1 VSEHTVGVVGGSLW
15 YRTQGRGPALILMGG
30 GPSNADTL
38 EPLASRLAD
47 DFTVVTYDRRGYSRS
62 HVSDPAG
69 PAGLPLHADDARRL
83 VADLGS
89 GPVAVFGTSFGA
101 LVALELAV
109 TAPAA
114 LGAVIVHEPPLGQL
128 LAGDDRLPFDLNLDA
143 EKDPVAAL
151 NAIAASVGVTRG
163 RTAGVTRG
171 CAAGVSRGRAADAPA
186 GPGSSP
192 AGPGSSSP
200 AGPGSSPA
208 DVELFIRRDA
218 PAIGGYRLDL
228 ERLRVLGGRIIVA
241 GSRESHGCY
250 PYQCAQELARRLG
263 TRLAELPGDHAGM
276 IRHPDEFA
284 ARLRRLLRSP
294 ALHLAH
300 QLRTT
305 Q

>member
-69 PAGLPLHADDARRL
+69 PAGPAGLPLHADDARRL

-101 LVALELAV
+101 LVALELAA

-128 LAGDDRLPFDLNLDA
+128 LAGDDHLPFDLNLDA

-151 NAIAASVGVTRG
+151 NAIAASVGVSRG
-163 RTAGVTRG
+163 R
-171 CAAGVSRGRAADAPA
+171 AAGVSRGRAADAPA
-186 GPGSSP
+186 GPG
-192 AGPGSSSP
+192 G
-200 AGPGSSPA
+200 SPA

>member
-1 VSEHTVGVVGGSLW
+1 MSQAAVGVVGGSLW

-62 HVSDPAG
+62 RVSDPVDPAG
-69 PAGLPLHADDARRL
+69 PAGIPLHADDARRL
-83 VADLGS
+83 VAELGS

-101 LVALELAV
+101 LIALELAATV
-109 TAPAA
+109 PAA

-128 LAGDDRLPFDLNLDA
+128 LAGHDRQPFDLNLDA

-151 NAIAASVGVTRG
+151 NAIAASVGVG
-163 RTAGVTRG
+163 
-171 CAAGVSRGRAADAPA
+171 RGRAAGA
-186 GPGSSP
+186 
-192 AGPGSSSP
+192 P

-218 PAIGGYRLDL
+218 PAIGDYRLDL
-228 ERLRVLGGRIIVA
+228 DRLRALSGRVIVA
-241 GSRESHGCY
+241 GSRESRGFY
-250 PYQCAQELARRLG
+250 PYQCAEQLARRLDI
-263 TRLAELPGDHAGM
+263 RLAQLPGDHAGM

-284 ARLRRLLRSP
+284 ARLRQLLRSP
-294 ALHLAH
+294 ALHPAH
-300 QLRTT
+300 
-305 Q
+305 

>member
-1 VSEHTVGVVGGSLW
+1 MSERTVEVVGGSLW
-15 YRTQGRGPALILMGG
+15 YRTQGRGPSLILMGG

-69 PAGLPLHADDARRL
+69 PASPAGLAGIQLHADDARRL
-83 VADLGS
+83 VADLES

-101 LVALELAV
+101 LVALELAATV
-109 TAPAA
+109 PAA
-114 LGAVIVHEPPLGQL
+114 VGAVIVHEPPLGQL
-128 LAGDDRLPFDLNLDA
+128 LAGDDRQPFDLNLDA
-143 EKDPVAAL
+143 EKDPVATL
-151 NAIAASVGVTRG
+151 NAIAASVGV
-163 RTAGVTRG
+163 
-171 CAAGVSRGRAADAPA
+171 SRGRAAGA
-186 GPGSSP
+186 
-192 AGPGSSSP
+192 P

-208 DVELFIRRDA
+208 DVELFVRRDA

-241 GSRESHGCY
+241 GSRASRGFY

-263 TRLAELPGDHAGM
+263 TPLAELPGDHAGM

-284 ARLRRLLRSP
+284 DRLRWLLRSP
-294 ALHLAH
+294 ALHPAH
-300 QLRTT
+300 
-305 Q
+305 